1 MSEIKEIEVEKIKPD
16 PEQPRESFDK
26 EKLKE
31 LAQTF
36 KTQGIIQPI
45 EIDENYQIITGERRW
60 RAAKLAGLKKIPC
73 KIVRGLTP
81 EQKLE
86 RRLIENIHHEPLT
99 EIEKAKA
106 IKKLIEMR
114 GWNVFSAAENLG
126 ISHVHLR
133 YLLSLIESPPEIQKL
148 VKEQKNNSSF
158 SGFNFNFPYPNCY

>member
-1 MSEIKEIEVEKIKPD
+1 MAKIKEIEVEKIKPD

-81 EQKLE
+81 EQ
-86 RRLIENIHHEPLT
+86 N
-99 EIEKAKA
+99 
-106 IKKLIEMR
+106 
-114 GWNVFSAAENLG
+114 W
-126 ISHVHLR
+126 
-133 YLLSLIESPPEIQKL
+133 
-148 VKEQKNNSSF
+148 KE
-158 SGFNFNFPYPNCY
+158 G